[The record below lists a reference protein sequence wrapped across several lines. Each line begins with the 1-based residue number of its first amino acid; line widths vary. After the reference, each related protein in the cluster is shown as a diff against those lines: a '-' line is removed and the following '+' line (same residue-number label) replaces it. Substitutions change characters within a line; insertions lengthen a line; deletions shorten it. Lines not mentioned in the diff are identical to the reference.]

1 MNRLLACRSIGARA
15 PHAALSLFSSFN
27 LSRSVHS
34 LPFATVEVE
43 EISGS
48 KPAEVHN
55 LAQVQDLDIEL
66 CGPAHGP
73 KTHMAHGP
81 KTHMAPIIMGGLDPA
96 PAPLATVGKWTTS
109 PCWNTLVDPLN
120 GEPFIKVAE
129 IDEKGTQPFVESLS
143 KCPKHGLHN
152 PFKDPERYLLFGDI
166 SAKAA
171 HLLSQPKVS
180 DFFTRLIQRV
190 SPKSYQ
196 QAYAEVY
203 VTRKFLENFSDGV
216 EIGASWKFRYLGS
229 IVQYEGDIEKD
240 IQHRIKAGLVK
251 WKNAMGVLCDGKMPI
266 KLKGKFYRTVRFLAR
281 SFGVPG
287 NHLGQQSHGF
297 RWPYGPV
304 AIITPFN
311 FPLEIPVL
319 QLMGALYMG
328 NKPLL
333 KVDSKVSIVM
343 DQMMRLLHYAGLP
356 AEDVDFINSD
366 GKTMNKLLLEA
377 NPRMTLFTGSSRVAD
392 KLAVDLKG
400 RIKLE
405 DAGFD
410 WKILGPDVQ
419 EEDYVAWVCDQDA
432 YACSG
437 QKCSAQSILFMHENW
452 NQSKLISKMRE
463 LAARRKLEDL
473 TIGPV
478 LTFTTGAMLE
488 HINKLLLIPGSKL
501 LFGGEPLEN
510 HSIPPIYGALK
521 PTAVYVPLEELL
533 KDENYELV
541 TTEIF
546 GPFQIITD
554 YKKDQLPL
562 VLDALEKMHAHL
574 TAAEVIGK
582 SVNGTTYAGLRART
596 TGAPQ
601 NHWFGPAGDPR
612 GAGIGTPEAIKLV
625 WSCHREIIYDFG
637 PLPKQ
642 WEIPPST

>member
-1 MNRLLACRSIGARA
+1 MNKLVACGRLSTRGTSK
-15 PHAALSLFSSFN
+15 ALSFLSSFN

-34 LPFATVEVE
+34 ISFATVEAE

-48 KPAEVHN
+48 QPAEVHN
-55 LAQVQDLDIEL
+55 LVQ
-66 CGPAHGP
+66 
-73 KTHMAHGP
+73 
-81 KTHMAPIIMGGLDPA
+81 
-96 PAPLATVGKWTTS
+96 GKWTRS
-109 PCWNTLVDPLN
+109 QSWNTIVDPLN
-120 GEPFIKVAE
+120 GEPFINVAE
-129 IDEKGTQPFVESLS
+129 IDEQGIKPFVESLS

-152 PFKDPERYLLFGDI
+152 PFKDPERYLLYGDI

-171 HLLSQPKVS
+171 HTLSIPKVS

-203 VTRKFLENFSDGV
+203 VTQKFFENFS
-216 EIGASWKFRYLGS
+216 
-229 IVQYEGDIEKD
+229 GD
-240 IQHRIKAGLVK
+240 Q
-251 WKNAMGVLCDGKMPI
+251 
-266 KLKGKFYRTVRFLAR
+266 VRFLAR

-304 AIITPFN
+304 SIITPFN

-333 KVDSKVSIVM
+333 KVDSKVSLVM
-343 DQMMRLLHYAGLP
+343 DQMLRLLHHCGLP
-356 AEDVDFINSD
+356 IEDVDFINSD

-432 YACSG
+432 YACTG

-452 NQSKLISKMRE
+452 KQTSLLSKIQE
-463 LAARRKLEDL
+463 LAKRRKLEDL
-473 TIGPV
+473 TVGPV
-478 LTFTTGAMLE
+478 LTVTTEAMLE
-488 HINKLLLIPGSKL
+488 HIKKLLQIPGSKL
-501 LFGGEPLEN
+501 LFGGEPLQN
-510 HSIPPIYGALK
+510 HTIPAIYGALK
-521 PTAVYVPLEELL
+521 PTAVFVPIEEIV
-533 KDENYELV
+533 KKENYGLV

-546 GPFQIITD
+546 GPFQIITE
-554 YKKDQLPL
+554 YKRDQLPV
-562 VLDALEKMHAHL
+562 VLEALEKMHAHL
-574 TAAEVIGK
+574 TAAVVSNDPHFLQEVIGN

-625 WSCHREIIYDFG
+625 WSCHREIIYDLG
-637 PLPKQ
+637 PLPKNWQ
-642 WEIPPST
+642 VPPST

>member
-1 MNRLLACRSIGARA
+1 MNRFLVCRGMRVGA
-15 PHAALSLFSSFN
+15 PQKVVSWLGSFN
-27 LSRSVHS
+27 LVSRSIHS
-34 LPFATVEVE
+34 IPFATVDVE

-48 KPAEVHN
+48 QPAEVHN
-55 LAQVQDLDIEL
+55 LVQ
-66 CGPAHGP
+66 
-73 KTHMAHGP
+73 
-81 KTHMAPIIMGGLDPA
+81 
-96 PAPLATVGKWTTS
+96 GKWKGS
-109 PCWNTLVDPLN
+109 SSWNTLLDPLN

-129 IDEKGTQPFVESLS
+129 VDETGVQPFIESLS

-152 PFKDPERYLLFGDI
+152 PFKEPERYLLFGDI

-171 HLLSQPKVS
+171 HMLSLPKVS

-196 QAYAEVY
+196 QALGEVV
-203 VTRKFLENFSDGV
+203 VTQKFLENFS
-216 EIGASWKFRYLGS
+216 
-229 IVQYEGDIEKD
+229 GD
-240 IQHRIKAGLVK
+240 Q
-251 WKNAMGVLCDGKMPI
+251 
-266 KLKGKFYRTVRFLAR
+266 VRFLAR
-281 SFGVPG
+281 SFAVPG

-311 FPLEIPVL
+311 FPLEIPAL

-328 NKPLL
+328 NKPIL

-343 DQMMRLLHYAGLP
+343 EQMMRLLHYCGLP
-356 AEDVDFINSD
+356 VDDVDFINSD
-366 GKTMNKLLLEA
+366 GKAMNKLLLEA

-419 EEDYVAWVCDQDA
+419 EEHYVAWVCDQDA

-437 QKCSAQSILFMHENW
+437 QKCSAQSMLFMHENW
-452 NQSKLISKMRE
+452 SRTSLVSKIKN
-463 LAARRKLEDL
+463 LAERRKLEDL

-478 LTFTTGAMLE
+478 LTFTTAAMLE
-488 HINKLLLIPGSKL
+488 HVDKLLQIPGSKL
-501 LFGGEPLEN
+501 LFGGEPLKN

-521 PTAVYVPLEELL
+521 PTAVYVPLEEIM
-533 KDENYELV
+533 KDNNYELV
-541 TTEIF
+541 TREIF

-554 YKKDQLPL
+554 YKKDQLSL
-562 VLDALEKMHAHL
+562 VLDALERMHAHL
-574 TAAEVIGK
+574 TAAVVSNDPLFLQEVIGNT
-582 SVNGTTYAGLRART
+582 VNGTTYAGLRART

-625 WSCHREIIYDFG
+625 WSSHREIIYDFG
-637 PLPKQ
+637 PLPRY

>member
-1 MNRLLACRSIGARA
+1 MNKLLACGKIASRA
-15 PHAALSLFSSFN
+15 PHRVSSLFGSFSI
-27 LSRSVHS
+27 SRSVHS
-34 LPFATVEVE
+34 IPFATLEVE

-48 KPAEVHN
+48 QPAEVHN
-55 LAQVQDLDIEL
+55 LVQ
-66 CGPAHGP
+66 
-73 KTHMAHGP
+73 
-81 KTHMAPIIMGGLDPA
+81 
-96 PAPLATVGKWTTS
+96 GKWTGS
-109 PCWNTLVDPLN
+109 PSWNTIVDPLN

-129 IDEKGTQPFVESLS
+129 IDEKGIQPFVESLS

-152 PFKDPERYLLFGDI
+152 PFKDPERYLMYGDI

-171 HLLSQPKVS
+171 HMLSLPKVS

-196 QAYAEVY
+196 QAFGEVY
-203 VTRKFLENFSDGV
+203 VTQKFLENFS
-216 EIGASWKFRYLGS
+216 
-229 IVQYEGDIEKD
+229 GD
-240 IQHRIKAGLVK
+240 Q
-251 WKNAMGVLCDGKMPI
+251 
-266 KLKGKFYRTVRFLAR
+266 VRFLAR
-281 SFGVPG
+281 SFAVPG

-304 AIITPFN
+304 ALITPFN

-343 DQMMRLLHYAGLP
+343 DQMLRLLHYCGLP
-356 AEDVDFINSD
+356 EGDVDFINSD

-392 KLAVDLKG
+392 KLAADLKG
-400 RIKLE
+400 RVKLE

-452 NQSKLISKMRE
+452 AKTSLITKIQD
-463 LAARRKLEDL
+463 LADRRKLEDL
-473 TIGPV
+473 TVGPV
-478 LTFTTGAMLE
+478 LTVTTGAILE
-488 HINKLLLIPGSKL
+488 HINQLLQIPGSKL

-510 HSIPPIYGALK
+510 HSIPQIYGAIK
-521 PTAVYVPLEELL
+521 PTAVYVPVEEIV
-533 KDENYELV
+533 KDNNYDLV
-541 TTEIF
+541 TKEIF

-554 YKKDQLPL
+554 YKKEQLPL
-562 VLDALEKMHAHL
+562 VLDILEKMHAHL
-574 TAAEVIGK
+574 TAAVVSNDAHFLQEVIGK
-582 SVNGTTYAGLRART
+582 TVNGTTYAGLRGRT

-625 WSCHREIIYDFG
+625 WSCHREIIYDLG
-637 PLPKQ
+637 PLPKH

>member
-1 MNRLLACRSIGARA
+1 MNRFLVCRGMRVGA
-15 PHAALSLFSSFN
+15 PQKVVSWLGSFN
-27 LSRSVHS
+27 LVRSIHS
-34 LPFATVEVE
+34 IPFATVDVE

-48 KPAEVHN
+48 QPAEVHN
-55 LAQVQDLDIEL
+55 LVQ
-66 CGPAHGP
+66 
-73 KTHMAHGP
+73 
-81 KTHMAPIIMGGLDPA
+81 
-96 PAPLATVGKWTTS
+96 GKWKGS
-109 PCWNTLVDPLN
+109 SSWNTLLDPLN

-129 IDEKGTQPFVESLS
+129 VDETGVQPFIESLS

-152 PFKDPERYLLFGDI
+152 PFKEPERYLLFGDI

-171 HLLSQPKVS
+171 HMLSLPKVS

-196 QAYAEVY
+196 QALGEVV
-203 VTRKFLENFSDGV
+203 VTQKFLENFS
-216 EIGASWKFRYLGS
+216 
-229 IVQYEGDIEKD
+229 GD
-240 IQHRIKAGLVK
+240 Q
-251 WKNAMGVLCDGKMPI
+251 
-266 KLKGKFYRTVRFLAR
+266 VRFLAR
-281 SFGVPG
+281 SFAVPG

-311 FPLEIPVL
+311 FPLEIPAL

-328 NKPLL
+328 NKPIL

-343 DQMMRLLHYAGLP
+343 EQMMRLLHYCGLP
-356 AEDVDFINSD
+356 VDDVDFINSD
-366 GKTMNKLLLEA
+366 GKAMNKLLLEA

-419 EEDYVAWVCDQDA
+419 EWQEHYVAWVCDQDA

-437 QKCSAQSILFMHENW
+437 QKCSAQSMLFMHENW
-452 NQSKLISKMRE
+452 SRTSLVSKIKN
-463 LAARRKLEDL
+463 LAERRKLEDL

-478 LTFTTGAMLE
+478 LTFTTAAMLE
-488 HINKLLLIPGSKL
+488 HVDKLLQIPGSKL
-501 LFGGEPLEN
+501 LFGGEPLKN

-521 PTAVYVPLEELL
+521 PTAVYVPLEEIM
-533 KDENYELV
+533 KDNNYELV
-541 TTEIF
+541 TREIF

-554 YKKDQLPL
+554 YKKDQLSL
-562 VLDALEKMHAHL
+562 VLDALERMHAHL
-574 TAAEVIGK
+574 TAAVVSNDPLFLQEVIGNT
-582 SVNGTTYAGLRART
+582 VNGTTYAGLRART

-625 WSCHREIIYDFG
+625 WSSHREIIYDFG
-637 PLPKQ
+637 PLPRY

>member
-1 MNRLLACRSIGARA
+1 MYRFGVCREMRGRVPQI
-15 PHAALSLFSSFN
+15 AALNWLGSLS
-27 LSRSVHS
+27 LSRSIHN
-34 LPFATVEVE
+34 LPFATIEVE

-48 KPAEVHN
+48 QPAEVQN
-55 LAQVQDLDIEL
+55 LVQ
-66 CGPAHGP
+66 
-73 KTHMAHGP
+73 
-81 KTHMAPIIMGGLDPA
+81 
-96 PAPLATVGKWTTS
+96 GKWTGSTS
-109 PCWNTLVDPLN
+109 GETIVDPLN
-120 GEPFIKVAE
+120 GEPFIQVAE
-129 IDEKGTQPFVESLS
+129 VDETGIQPFVDSLS

-152 PFKDPERYLLFGDI
+152 PFKAPERYLMLGDI
-166 SAKAA
+166 SNKAA
-171 HLLSQPKVS
+171 HMLSLPKVS

-190 SPKSYQ
+190 APKSYQ
-196 QAYAEVY
+196 QALGEVY
-203 VTRKFLENFSDGV
+203 VTQKFLENFS
-216 EIGASWKFRYLGS
+216 
-229 IVQYEGDIEKD
+229 GD
-240 IQHRIKAGLVK
+240 Q
-251 WKNAMGVLCDGKMPI
+251 
-266 KLKGKFYRTVRFLAR
+266 VRFLAR
-281 SFGVPG
+281 SFAVPG

-328 NKPLL
+328 NKPIL

-343 DQMMRLLHYAGLP
+343 EQMIRLLHHCGLP
-356 AEDVDFINSD
+356 MEDLDFINSD
-366 GKTMNKLLLEA
+366 GKTMNKLLVEA

-419 EEDYVAWVCDQDA
+419 EVDYVAWVCDQDA

-437 QKCSAQSILFMHENW
+437 QKCSAQSIVFMHENW
-452 NQSKLISKMRE
+452 FKSSLISRMKD

-478 LTFTTGAMLE
+478 LSFTTEAMLE
-488 HINKLLLIPGSKL
+488 HMNKLLQIPGSEL
-501 LFGGEPLEN
+501 LFGGKALEN

-521 PTAVYVPLEELL
+521 PTAIYIPLEEML
-533 KDENYELV
+533 KDGNYELV
-541 TTEIF
+541 TREIF
-546 GPFQIITD
+546 GPFQVVTD
-554 YKKDQLPL
+554 YKDNQLPR
-562 VLDALEKMHAHL
+562 VLEALERMHAHL
-574 TAAEVIGK
+574 TAAVVSNDSLFLQEVIGK

-625 WSCHREIIYDFG
+625 WSCHREIIYDIG
-637 PLPKQ
+637 PLPSH
-642 WEIPPST
+642 WEIPPAT

>member
-1 MNRLLACRSIGARA
+1 MNRFLVCRGMRVGA
-15 PHAALSLFSSFN
+15 PQKVVSWLGSFN
-27 LSRSVHS
+27 LVSRSIHS
-34 LPFATVEVE
+34 IPFATVDVE

-48 KPAEVHN
+48 QPAEVHN
-55 LAQVQDLDIEL
+55 LVQ
-66 CGPAHGP
+66 
-73 KTHMAHGP
+73 
-81 KTHMAPIIMGGLDPA
+81 
-96 PAPLATVGKWTTS
+96 GKWKGS
-109 PCWNTLVDPLN
+109 SSWNTLLDPLN

-129 IDEKGTQPFVESLS
+129 VDETGVQPFIESLS

-152 PFKDPERYLLFGDI
+152 PFKEPERYLLFGDI

-171 HLLSQPKVS
+171 HMLSLPKVS

-196 QAYAEVY
+196 QALGEVV
-203 VTRKFLENFSDGV
+203 VTQKFLENFS
-216 EIGASWKFRYLGS
+216 
-229 IVQYEGDIEKD
+229 GD
-240 IQHRIKAGLVK
+240 Q
-251 WKNAMGVLCDGKMPI
+251 
-266 KLKGKFYRTVRFLAR
+266 VRFLAR
-281 SFGVPG
+281 SFAVPG

-311 FPLEIPVL
+311 FPLEIPAL

-328 NKPLL
+328 NKPIL

-343 DQMMRLLHYAGLP
+343 EQMMRLLHYCGLP
-356 AEDVDFINSD
+356 VDDVDFINSD
-366 GKTMNKLLLEA
+366 GKAMNKLLLEA

-419 EEDYVAWVCDQDA
+419 EWQEHYVAWVCDQDA

-437 QKCSAQSILFMHENW
+437 QKCSAQSMLFMHENW
-452 NQSKLISKMRE
+452 SRTSLVSKIKN
-463 LAARRKLEDL
+463 LAERRKLEDL

-478 LTFTTGAMLE
+478 LTFTTAAMLE
-488 HINKLLLIPGSKL
+488 HVDKLLQIPGSKL
-501 LFGGEPLEN
+501 LFGGEPLKN

-521 PTAVYVPLEELL
+521 PTAVYVPLEEIM
-533 KDENYELV
+533 KDNNYELV
-541 TTEIF
+541 TREIF

-554 YKKDQLPL
+554 YKKDQLSL
-562 VLDALEKMHAHL
+562 VLDALERMHAHL
-574 TAAEVIGK
+574 TAAVVSNDPLFLQEVIGNT
-582 SVNGTTYAGLRART
+582 VNGTTYAGLRART

-625 WSCHREIIYDFG
+625 WSSHREIIYDFG
-637 PLPKQ
+637 PLPRY

>member
-1 MNRLLACRSIGARA
+1 MRAGA
-15 PHAALSLFSSFN
+15 PEKVVSWFGSFN
-27 LSRSVHS
+27 LVRSIHS
-34 LPFATVEVE
+34 IPFATVDVE

-48 KPAEVHN
+48 QPAEVHN
-55 LAQVQDLDIEL
+55 LVQ
-66 CGPAHGP
+66 
-73 KTHMAHGP
+73 
-81 KTHMAPIIMGGLDPA
+81 
-96 PAPLATVGKWTTS
+96 GKWKGS
-109 PCWNTLVDPLN
+109 SSWNTLLDPLN

-129 IDEKGTQPFVESLS
+129 VDETGIRPFIESLS

-152 PFKDPERYLLFGDI
+152 PFKEPERYLLFGDI

-171 HLLSQPKVS
+171 HMLSLPKVS

-196 QAYAEVY
+196 QALGEVV
-203 VTRKFLENFSDGV
+203 VTQKFLENFS
-216 EIGASWKFRYLGS
+216 
-229 IVQYEGDIEKD
+229 GD
-240 IQHRIKAGLVK
+240 Q
-251 WKNAMGVLCDGKMPI
+251 
-266 KLKGKFYRTVRFLAR
+266 VRFLAR
-281 SFGVPG
+281 SFAVPG

-311 FPLEIPVL
+311 FPLEIPAL

-328 NKPLL
+328 NKPIL

-343 DQMMRLLHYAGLP
+343 EQMMRLLHYCGLP
-356 AEDVDFINSD
+356 VDDVDFINSD
-366 GKTMNKLLLEA
+366 GKAMNKLLLEA

-437 QKCSAQSILFMHENW
+437 QKCSAQSMLFMHENW
-452 NQSKLISKMRE
+452 SRTSLVSKIKN
-463 LAARRKLEDL
+463 LAERRKLEDL

-478 LTFTTGAMLE
+478 LTFTTAAMLE
-488 HINKLLLIPGSKL
+488 HVNKLLQIPGSKL
-501 LFGGEPLEN
+501 LFGGEPLKN

-521 PTAVYVPLEELL
+521 PTAVYVPLEEII
-533 KDENYELV
+533 KDSNYELV
-541 TTEIF
+541 TREIF

-562 VLDALEKMHAHL
+562 VLDALERMHAHL
-574 TAAEVIGK
+574 TAAVVSNDPLFLQEVIGNT
-582 SVNGTTYAGLRART
+582 VNGTTYAGLRART

-625 WSCHREIIYDFG
+625 WSSHREIIYDVG
-637 PLPKQ
+637 PLPKH